1 MRAIGY
7 TRVSSV
13 DQLNGTSLAE
23 QTKQIRAFAEMKG
36 IELVGICTDGAVSG
50 GKALNERPEGSK
62 VVQAL
67 NNGDAD
73 MIIIC
78 KLDRGFRSASD
89 CLFNVEVWEKQNIA
103 LVILNLGGQTI
114 DTSSPTGKFFITV
127 MAGAAELEKN
137 LIKERCNSGRAARKA
152 EGKRIGELPYGYE
165 LGDDNSLIPNPDEQK
180 GLDLIRTLHAGGH
193 SLRSIAN
200 ELNIH
205 GYTPKKG
212 STWTHGM
219 VQSILKR
226 IAA

>member
-7 TRVSSV
+7 TRVSSTE
-13 DQLNGTSLAE
+13 QLNGTSLTE
-23 QTKQIRAFAEMKG
+23 QRKQIEAFCAMKG
-36 IELVGICTDGAVSG
+36 IELVGVYTDGAVSG

-62 VVQAL
+62 MVQAL
-67 NNGDAD
+67 SNGEAE
-73 MIIIC
+73 MIIVC

-89 CLFNVEVWEKQNIA
+89 CLTNVETWERQNIA

-114 DTSSPTGKFFITV
+114 DTSSATGKFFITV

-152 EGKRIGELPYGYE
+152 ENKRIGEIPYGYE
-165 LGDDNSLIPNPDEQK
+165 LGADNSLIPNPEEQK
-180 GLDLIRTLHAGGH
+180 GLDLIRNLHTNGH

-200 ELNIH
+200 ELNIN
-205 GYTPKKG
+205 GYAPKKG
-212 STWTHGM
+212 TTWTHGM
-219 VQSILKR
+219 VQGILKR